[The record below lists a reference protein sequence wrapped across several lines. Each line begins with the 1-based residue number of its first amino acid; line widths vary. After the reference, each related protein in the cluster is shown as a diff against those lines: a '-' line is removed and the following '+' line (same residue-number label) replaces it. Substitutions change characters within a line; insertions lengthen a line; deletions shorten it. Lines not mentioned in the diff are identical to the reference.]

1 MYDFNLLVSCPW
13 ALAGRA
19 RREIDYLVKQLG
31 DDDPVIR
38 PTIARGIIGVKTRLD
53 SREVVEELK
62 TLFEKDPNIF
72 QFTLKWVPVDLWV
85 DSDIEAMKEAV
96 AQIKDKIKLGE
107 RWRMTVEKRRSNLYH
122 TIDIIKALADLI
134 NEKVGLKNPD
144 KILRLDIIGKSAGL
158 SVVTPQE
165 IFSTTRL
172 AS

>member
-1 MYDFNLLVSCPW
+1 MYNFNLLVSCPW

-31 DDDPVIR
+31 DDEPVIK
-38 PTIARGIIGVKTRLD
+38 PTKARGIMGVKTHLD
-53 SREVVEELK
+53 SREVIKDLK

-107 RWRMTVEKRRSNLYH
+107 RCRMTVENGAATYITQLISSKHWLSSLTKKWTSRIQTRSF
-122 TIDIIKALADLI
+122 A
-134 NEKVGLKNPD
+134 
-144 KILRLDIIGKSAGL
+144 
-158 SVVTPQE
+158 
-165 IFSTTRL
+165 
-172 AS
+172 